1 MFTSLRT
8 AAFRN
13 LADGET
19 SITSRDVF
27 LVGENGQGKTNF
39 LEALYFCAYASSF
52 RGVKDTELAR
62 AGEKD
67 FSAGAELYP
76 AGTEPAAAGRDSA
89 SLIPETPAGT
99 APLRSAILVKYEK
112 THKTITLDGKKIED
126 RKDLLDTI
134 PCVVFC
140 HEDMEFVAG
149 SQERRRWFF
158 DQTQS
163 LHDPVYLNDLR
174 RYRRVLKNR
183 NAVLKDYRQGITGR
197 AETGKLLDALDSQL
211 AGYGIPLMEKRTE
224 AAARFSAVFGSLYGE
239 VSGIHGISVAYSP
252 SWKLTPADTPAA
264 AGHLWER
271 READLAQNL
280 TTTGPHRDRY
290 LFVRHT
296 PTAAQPT
303 TETDRADRIS
313 AEFSGTASTG
323 QRRLLALLLRV
334 AQARCFSAMTG
345 KTPVLLLDDVLLELD
360 GEKRRRFLS
369 VMPDYRQAF
378 FTFLPEEPYNNY
390 RKPDTI
396 VYTVHAGTI
405 KTMKQTEKPN

>member
-13 LADGET
+13 LADSET
-19 SITSRDVF
+19 GISFRDVF

-52 RGVKDTELAR
+52 RGVKDADLAR
-62 AGEKD
+62 SGHKE
-67 FSAGAELYP
+67 FSAGAELYTDNGNSVSP
-76 AGTEPAAAGRDSA
+76 PPSAAA
-89 SLIPETPAGT
+89 ETGA
-99 APLRSAILVKYEK
+99 LRSTVLVKYEK
-112 THKTITLDGKKIED
+112 TRKTITLDGKKIED

-163 LHDPVYLNDLR
+163 LYDPVYLNDLR
-174 RYRRVLKNR
+174 RYRRVLKSR
-183 NAVLKDYRQGITGR
+183 NAVLKDYRLGSTGR
-197 AETGKLLDALDSQL
+197 TQTAQLLDALDCQL
-211 AGYGIPLMEKRTE
+211 AGYGLPLMEKRTE
-224 AAARFSAVFGSLYGE
+224 AAARFSAVFSALYQE
-239 VSGIHGISVAYSP
+239 VSGIHGVGVAYSP
-252 SWKLTPADTPAA
+252 SWKQTPLTSPAA
-264 AGHLWER
+264 LDRLAER
-271 READLAQNL
+271 READLAQGL

-296 PTAAQPT
+296 GTEPQSQ
-303 TETDRADRIS
+303 TETGGAG
-313 AEFSGTASTG
+313 EFSGTASTG

-345 KTPVLLLDDVLLELD
+345 KMPVLLLDDVLLELD

-378 FTFLPEEPYNNY
+378 YTFLPEEPYNNY
-390 RKPDTI
+390 RKTNTMM
-396 VYTVHAGTI
+396 YAVHEGTI
-405 KTMKQTEKPN
+405 SPMTRAGQAG